1 MKTLRIAICDDDPS
15 SISRIRDFVYRLCGE
30 REILPELYAC
40 HDGDELV
47 EKYALD
53 TDFLFLDVEMP
64 LLDGIQ
70 AATAIRER
78 DAHVVIVFMSNY
90 EQYAIRGYQAG
101 AWRYLLKPIEWQAFR
116 REVSLPLDKCLR
128 EKDHTLHIKN
138 DRGVYSV
145 PADEICYLEV
155 NVKKNVTVHARDR
168 EIECYHPL
176 TSVAEKLALPNFYR
190 CHNSYLVNMD
200 YIACVEKDTIFL
212 RNGVEIP
219 LSKHRRKEFMQAFM
233 DYEGDFL

>member
-1 MKTLRIAICDDDPS
+1 MKTLRVAICDDDAS
-15 SISRIRDFVYRLCGE
+15 SISRITDFVYRICGE
-30 REILPELYAC
+30 KGLLPDIYSY

-47 EKYALD
+47 ERYAID

-70 AATAIRER
+70 AATMIRER
-78 DAHVVIVFMSNY
+78 DSHVIIVFMSNY

-101 AWRYLLKPIEWQAFR
+101 AWRYLLKPIEWQAFC

-145 PADEICYLEV
+145 LIDEIFYLEV
-155 NVKKNVTVHARDR
+155 NAKKNVVVYTRDK
-168 EIECYHPL
+168 EIECYQPL
-176 TSVAEKLALPNFYR
+176 TRMAERLDLPNFYR

-200 YIACVEKDTIFL
+200 YIAYVERDTIRL
-212 RNGVEIP
+212 RSGVEIP
-219 LSKHRRKEFMQAFM
+219 LSKHRRKEFMQVFM
-233 DYEGDFL
+233 KYEGDFL